1 MDEKHARGAVL
12 ASPPVTSKSRA
23 CVRVCV
29 CACVRVCVFISRIS
43 PKLETT
49 AVDDVTIKDLNLFE
63 RKSGRPT
70 KKIVLKE
77 LEALENERGK
87 TP

>member
-29 CACVRVCVFISRIS
+29 CISRIS